1 MRRSGIKIMGKL
13 IRLIKPLIPTMF
25 AAIVMGVSGFLCAI
39 FITITAVAAGLK
51 IIGMPVSIFSAFT
64 LRGMF
69 VTMALMAVFRGVLHY
84 AEHYCNHYIA
94 FKLLAVLR
102 HKVFAA
108 LCRLA
113 PAKLEGRDRGELISV
128 ITSDIEL
135 LEVFYAHTVSPV
147 AIAVITGIFMA
158 GFIGSFNV
166 MCGILAVLGY
176 LVIGAA
182 IPLVNGRIGKQ
193 PGMKYNKAFGRMNGF
208 VLDSFRG
215 IEESIQYANTYAVED
230 EFEIRTEGL
239 FLEHM
244 KLTLLSGTSSGAAGI
259 CISIFSFAMLFLSFY
274 LFSEDRL
281 GFQEAVIVT
290 TAMMGSF
297 GPAVALSNLS
307 NSLNKTL
314 ASGERVLAL
323 LEETPETEEII
334 GCEKIG
340 FCSAGFKNVSFS
352 YKDKSAG
359 SKISGDNTLY
369 NKSADSK
376 LPGHNT
382 VSDKILENVNLHIK
396 ENEIL
401 GIHGKS
407 GSGKST
413 MLKLLMR
420 FWDADAG
427 RVEISERDIR
437 HINTSDLHEIE
448 GFVTQETVL
457 FHDTIAGNITLGKSG
472 ACSEKIIEAAKK
484 ASIHDFIVSLPDGYD
499 TMVSELGESL
509 SGGQRQ
515 RIGLARAFFHD
526 APFLLLDEPTA
537 NLDSLNEG
545 IILKALH
552 DERHMRTVILVSHRK
567 STLNIADRIYEFD
580 QINAAGG

>member
-64 LRGMF
+64 LRGVF
-69 VTMALMAVFRGVLHY
+69 VIMALMAVFRGVLHY

-176 LVIGAA
+176 LVIG
-182 IPLVNGRIGKQ
+182 
-193 PGMKYNKAFGRMNGF
+193 RMNGF

-230 EFEIRTEGL
+230 EFEILTEGL

-359 SKISGDNTLY
+359 SKLSGDNTLY
-369 NKSADSK
+369 NKSVYSK
-376 LPGHNT
+376 FSDHKT

-413 MLKLLMR
+413 MLRLLMR

-457 FHDTIAGNITLGKSG
+457 FHDTIAGNITLGKSDV
-472 ACSEKIIEAAKK
+472 CSEKIIEAAKK
-484 ASIHDFIVSLPDGYD
+484 ASIHDFISSLPDGYD
-499 TMVSELGESL
+499 TMVSELGDSL